1 MFQQIRNL
9 CLLYQLPHPLVLL
22 DNPLPKI
29 KFNKLIKSKV
39 FDYWKSELRR
49 KAAALISVPYFKPD
63 YMSLSRPH
71 SLWTSCGSNPFECH
85 KAVVAARML
94 SGSYLTDKLQRHW
107 TQNREGI
114 CLLDQCIPGSEGS
127 LEHILLR
134 CQALSM
140 TRYKLMS
147 LAGRVSL
154 EHHQLSF
161 IISQFFN
168 SDSQDALMQL
178 LLDCSTIPI
187 VIQST
192 LLYGPFIRDRLHYLG
207 RTWCYN
213 IHRERMN
220 LLGLHEFR

>member
-1 MFQQIRNL
+1 MDL
-9 CLLYQLPHPLVLL
+9 MW
-22 DNPLPKI
+22 
-29 KFNKLIKSKV
+29 IKSFWVPQSYHCSKDVVRKV
-39 FDYWKSELRR
+39 PHWQAP
-49 KAAALISVPYFKPD
+49 KALDP
-63 YMSLSRPH
+63 
-71 SLWTSCGSNPFECH
+71 
-85 KAVVAARML
+85 
-94 SGSYLTDKLQRHW
+94 
-107 TQNREGI
+107 NREGT
-114 CLLDQCIPGSEGS
+114 CLLDKCIPGSEGS

-140 TRYKLMS
+140 TRFKLMS
-147 LAGRVSL
+147 LAGRVSV

-220 LLGLHEFR
+220 LLGLLEFRWFLTNVHYVIK